1 MQWLPGASQPGA
13 FPGDCASSYEKDCP
27 TMTTPVPVHHAR
39 DAEPSGAGAV
49 PVRYGLVG
57 RLSAEAFGSLFVVVA
72 GLGVPLFTIPQSSP
86 LPAALA
92 AGFAVIVAMLAFGY
106 VSGGHFNPAVT
117 VGHAVAG
124 RIRLADAAAYI
135 GAQLVG
141 ALLGT
146 LALFGI
152 LRTLPNIPDT
162 RTAFD
167 TVTAGFGEH
176 SIIQAPMA
184 AVLLLELLGAA
195 ILVAVFL
202 GTTSRAGL
210 NKAAAPVAVGLAFAV
225 LLQLGQA
232 VGNAPF
238 NPARATASAIFSS
251 PWSLEQLWVF
261 WAAPLAGAAIA
272 GLVFRSITALAPAV
286 ASADAERG
294 DRDDSADL
302 TESGDQD
309 EVDVPAAS
317 DSAGES
323 DSTGESDGAGESEST
338 GESEGAEGSG
348 GAGESGRAGM
358 PATKRNEAQ
367 EFFDGPRG

>member
-1 MQWLPGASQPGA
+1 
-13 FPGDCASSYEKDCP
+13 
-27 TMTTPVPVHHAR
+27 MTTPVPVHHAYN
-39 DAEPSGAGAV
+39 AEPSGNGAV
-49 PVRYGLVG
+49 AVRYGLVA
-57 RLSAEAFGSLFVVVA
+57 RLSAEAFGSLFLVIA

-92 AGFAVIVAMLAFGY
+92 AGLAVTAVMLAFGY

-141 ALLGT
+141 ALLGA
-146 LALFGI
+146 LALFAI
-152 LRTLPNIPDT
+152 LRTLPSIQDS

-184 AVLLLELLGAA
+184 AVLLLEVLGAA

-202 GTTSRAGL
+202 GTTARNGL
-210 NKAAAPVAVGLAFAV
+210 NKAAAPVAVGLATAV
-225 LLQLGQA
+225 LLQLGQS

-261 WAAPLAGAAIA
+261 WVAPLAGAAIA
-272 GLVFRSITALAPAV
+272 GLVFRTFTDGA
-286 ASADAERG
+286 
-294 DRDDSADL
+294 
-302 TESGDQD
+302 
-309 EVDVPAAS
+309 PAAS
-317 DSAGES
+317 SADVAGAERDES
-323 DSTGESDGAGESEST
+323 GGRDEPAGLAET
-338 GESEGAEGSG
+338 DDDDQAGGHVESEGVKRSNDVDGPVDA
-348 GAGESGRAGM
+348 GAADRTTTR
-358 PATKRNEAQ
+358 PAKASEAQ
-367 EFFDGPRG
+367 EFFDGKRG